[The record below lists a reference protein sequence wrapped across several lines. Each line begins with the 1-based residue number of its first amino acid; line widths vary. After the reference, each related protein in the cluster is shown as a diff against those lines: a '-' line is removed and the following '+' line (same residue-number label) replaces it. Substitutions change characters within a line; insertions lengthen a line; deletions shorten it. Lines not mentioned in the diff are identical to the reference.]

1 MENLQKLLDEIKLI
15 LNKSKTEQ
23 DEARKRGELFNIF
36 NVLGLSADEART
48 HSAFLAELL
57 NPEGSHG
64 LGDRFLQAFLRAVDC
79 LDAWEFDTSSAKVS
93 TERSIGHISD
103 DYAEGG
109 RLDLVIEAGGRAI
122 IIENKIYAGDQGRQL
137 ERYYQYGKSYPE
149 GFKLLYLTLNGG
161 DASETSRGKLAL
173 NKDYYPI
180 GYNREMVDWLQ
191 RCIELAARH
200 PLVRETLIQYQHLIN
215 QLTTNDMDKNSQ
227 EELLK
232 VMTDPKNIDAIC
244 NILDMGTTWRER
256 IFHRYVLTPL
266 KEKLNDGWNIV
277 LGNKGLR
284 FQHVNWKYW
293 ISINWGNTLGQ
304 NVWIG
309 ITNNIPGPK
318 KSQQLDCFSGPD
330 SHAPCEGEERWP
342 YGWKLLE
349 DKYRYWNVSQMI
361 DGSLAEYLYQ
371 YINKILKEIEEKQLP
386 MS

>member
-1 MENLQKLLDEIKLI
+1 MENLQKLLDDVKHI
-15 LNKSKTEQ
+15 LEKSKIEK
-23 DEARKRGELFNIF
+23 DEAYKRSELFNIF
-36 NVLGLSADEART
+36 NVLNLTADETRT
-48 HSAFLAELL
+48 HSAFIAELL
-57 NPEGSHG
+57 NPDGSHG
-64 LGDRFLQAFLRAVDC
+64 LGDQFLRSFISATDC
-79 LDAWEFDTSSAKVS
+79 LGSWEFDTRSAEVH
-93 TERSIGHISD
+93 TEWSIGGKND
-103 DYAEGG
+103 DCTEGG
-109 RLDLVIEAGGRAI
+109 RLDI
-122 IIENKIYAGDQGRQL
+122 IIEFKGKAIYNYGR
-137 ERYYQYGKSYPE
+137 RNYPG
-149 GFKLLYLTLNGG
+149 GFRLLYLTLNGN
-161 DASETSRGKLAL
+161 DASKDSRGEKLTL
-173 NKDYYPI
+173 GEDYYAI
-180 GYNREMVDWLQ
+180 SYKHEISDWLK
-191 RCIELAARH
+191 RCIELAARR
-200 PLVRETLIQYQHLIN
+200 PLIRETLIQYKHLID
-215 QLTTNDMDKNSQ
+215 QLTMNDMDRNSQ
-227 EELLK
+227 DELLK

-284 FQHVNWKYW
+284 IQHVNWKYW